1 MEKQISSNGLT
12 KVQVLIMAI
21 ASGVCVA
28 NVYYNQPILQDIA
41 SSFRVS
47 EGEAGSISVLTQVG
61 YGLGIF
67 FLIPLG
73 DKINKKKLILCLLI
87 SLFCL
92 LIGMT
97 FSQNIMEVWILSVA
111 IGIATV
117 SAQIILPLAASIDR
131 VTTGQTVGNIFTGI
145 LIGVLGA
152 RVFSGYIAEWLSW
165 RYVYG
170 FSAVMILIVIALLNL
185 YLPNVKNEFDGYYLE
200 LLKSTLHQLK
210 RFSLLRESSL
220 ISGLLFGVFCSFWTT
235 LTFHLSGA
243 PFNFQSDI
251 IGMYGFV
258 AMSTTG
264 YAYAGA
270 LMAPVFGKLADQG
283 NSQRSLTLAVSM
295 VIASLV
301 IAKIASNSALAIAL
315 AVLLLDVGVQA
326 IQVTNVARIYSLD
339 AQSNSRINTVYMTTY
354 FIGGSI
360 GTSIGLFCWN
370 LGGWNLVT
378 WQMLAFTLLAFFI
391 IVRPKRTTARTNNK

>member
-1 MEKQISSNGLT
+1 MEKQILSKPLT

-21 ASGVCVA
+21 AAGVCVA
-28 NVYYNQPILQDIA
+28 NVYYNQPILKDIA
-41 SSFRVS
+41 SSFGVS

-61 YGLGIF
+61 YGFGLF

-87 SLFCL
+87 CLFCL
-92 LIGMT
+92 LIAMT
-97 FSQNIMEVWILSVA
+97 FSQNIIEVWILSIA

-145 LIGVLGA
+145 LIGILGA

-170 FSAVMILIVIALLNL
+170 FSAVMILIVIVLLKI
-185 YLPNVKNEFDGYYLE
+185 YLPNVENEFNGYYLE
-200 LLKSTLHQLK
+200 LLKSTLYQLK
-210 RFSLLRESSL
+210 RFSLLREASL
-220 ISGLLFGVFCSFWTT
+220 IGGLLFGVFCSFWTT
-235 LTFHLSGA
+235 LTFHLAGT
-243 PFNFQSDI
+243 PFYFESDT

-258 AMSTTG
+258 AI
-264 YAYAGA
+264 AGA

-283 NSQRSLTLAVSM
+283 NSQRSLTIAVSL
-295 VIASLV
+295 VIVSLV
-301 IAKIASNSALAIAL
+301 IAKIAANSALAIAV

-326 IQVTNVARIYSLD
+326 IQVTNVARIYTLD

-354 FIGGSI
+354 FIGGSV
-360 GTSIGLFCWN
+360 GTSIGLLCWN

-378 WQMLAFTLLAFFI
+378 WQMLVFTLLAFFI
-391 IVRPKRTTARTNNK
+391 IVRPKITTARTNK

>member
-1 MEKQISSNGLT
+1 MEKQILSNTLT

-41 SSFRVS
+41 SSFQVS

-87 SLFCL
+87 CLFCL
-92 LIGMT
+92 LILMT
-97 FSQNIMEVWILSVA
+97 FSQNIIEVWILSVA

-170 FSAVMILIVIALLNL
+170 FSAVMILIVIVLLNI
-185 YLPNVKNEFDGYYLE
+185 YLPSIKNEFDGYYLE
-200 LLKSTLHQLK
+200 LLSSTLYQLK
-210 RFSLLRESSL
+210 RFSLLREASL

-243 PFNFQSDI
+243 SFNFQSDI

-258 AMSTTG
+258 AI
-264 YAYAGA
+264 AGA

-283 NSQRSLTLAVSM
+283 NSQRSLSIAVSM

-301 IAKIASNSALAIAL
+301 IAKIASNSALA
-315 AVLLLDVGVQA
+315 
-326 IQVTNVARIYSLD
+326 
-339 AQSNSRINTVYMTTY
+339 
-354 FIGGSI
+354 
-360 GTSIGLFCWN
+360 
-370 LGGWNLVT
+370 
-378 WQMLAFTLLAFFI
+378 
-391 IVRPKRTTARTNNK
+391 

>member
-21 ASGVCVA
+21 AAGVCVA
-28 NVYYNQPILQDIA
+28 NIYYNQPILKDIA

-47 EGEAGSISVLTQVG
+47 ESEAGSVSVLSQVG
-61 YGLGIF
+61 YGFGLF

-73 DKINKKKLILCLLI
+73 DKINKKNLILCLLI
-87 SLFCL
+87 CLFCL
-92 LIGMT
+92 LILMT
-97 FSQNIMEVWILSVA
+97 FAQNIIEVWILSVA
-111 IGIATV
+111 IGITTV
-117 SAQIILPLAASIDR
+117 SAQVILPLAASIDR

-145 LIGVLGA
+145 LIGILGA
-152 RVFSGYIAEWLSW
+152 RVFSGYIAEWLGW

-170 FSAVMILIVIALLNL
+170 FSAVMILIVSVLLNI
-185 YLPNVKNEFDGYYLE
+185 YLPNVKNEFTSYYLE

-210 RFSLLRESSL
+210 RFSLLREASL

-243 PFNFQSDI
+243 PFHFQSDT

-258 AMSTTG
+258 AI
-264 YAYAGA
+264 AGA
-270 LMAPVFGKLADQG
+270 LMAPVFGKLADRG
-283 NSQRSLTLAVSM
+283 NSQRSLILAVSL

-301 IAKIASNSALAIAL
+301 IAKIASSSAVAIAV

-326 IQVTNVARIYSLD
+326 TQVTNVARIYTLD
-339 AQSNSRINTVYMTTY
+339 AQSNSRINTVYMTIY
-354 FIGGSI
+354 FIGGAV
-360 GTSIGLFCWN
+360 GTSIGLLCWN

-378 WQMLAFTLLAFFI
+378 WQMLVFTLLAFFI
-391 IVRPKRTTARTNNK
+391 IVRPKITTARTNK

>member
-1 MEKQISSNGLT
+1 MEKQISSSGLT

-21 ASGVCVA
+21 AAGVCVA
-28 NVYYNQPILQDIA
+28 NVYYNQPILKDIA
-41 SSFRVS
+41 SSFGVS

-61 YGLGIF
+61 YGFGLF

-73 DKINKKKLILCLLI
+73 DKINKKKLILCLLGC
-87 SLFCL
+87 LFCL
-92 LIGMT
+92 LIAMT
-97 FSQNIMEVWILSVA
+97 FSQNILQVWILSIA

-152 RVFSGYIAEWLSW
+152 RVFSGYIAQCLSW

-170 FSAVMILIVIALLNL
+170 FSAVMILIVIVLLKI
-185 YLPNVKNEFDGYYLE
+185 YLPSVKNEFNGYYLE
-200 LLKSTLHQLK
+200 LLSSTLHQLK
-210 RFSLLRESSL
+210 RFSLLREASL

-243 PFNFQSDI
+243 PFYFKSDT

-258 AMSTTG
+258 AI
-264 YAYAGA
+264 AGA
-270 LMAPVFGKLADQG
+270 LMAPVFGKLADRG
-283 NSQRSLTLAVSM
+283 NSQRSLTIAVSM

-301 IAKIASNSALAIAL
+301 IAKIAANSALAIVV
-315 AVLLLDVGVQA
+315 AVLLVDVGVQA
-326 IQVTNVARIYSLD
+326 VQVTNVARIYTLD
-339 AQSNSRINTVYMTTY
+339 PQSNSRINTVYMTIY

-360 GTSIGLFCWN
+360 GTSIGLLCWN

-378 WQMLAFTLLAFFI
+378 YQMLVFTLIAFFI
-391 IVRPKRTTARTNNK
+391 IVKPKIITARINK

>member
-1 MEKQISSNGLT
+1 MEKQILSNTLT

-61 YGLGIF
+61 YGFGLF

-73 DKINKKKLILCLLI
+73 DKINKRKLILSLLI
-87 SLFCL
+87 CLFCL
-92 LIGMT
+92 LILMT
-97 FSQNIMEVWILSVA
+97 FSQNIIEVWILSVA

-170 FSAVMILIVIALLNL
+170 FSAVMILIVIVLLNI
-185 YLPNVKNEFDGYYLE
+185 YLPNLENEFKGYYLE
-200 LLKSTLHQLK
+200 LLSSTVQQLK
-210 RFSLLRESSL
+210 RFSLLRETSL
-220 ISGLLFGVFCSFWTT
+220 IGGLLFGVFCSFWTT

-243 PFNFQSDI
+243 PFNFQSDT

-258 AMSTTG
+258 AI
-264 YAYAGA
+264 AGA
-270 LMAPVFGKLADQG
+270 LMAPIFGKLADQG
-283 NSQRSLTLAVSM
+283 NSQRSLTIAVSM
-295 VIASLV
+295 VITSLV
-301 IAKIASNSALAIAL
+301 IAKIASNSALAIAV

-326 IQVTNVARIYSLD
+326 TQVTNVARIYTLD

-360 GTSIGLFCWN
+360 GTSIGLLCWN

-378 WQMLAFTLLAFFI
+378 WQMLFFTAIAFFI
-391 IVRPKRTTARTNNK
+391 IVRPKTTTARTNNH

>member
-1 MEKQISSNGLT
+1 MEKQISSNPLT
-12 KVQVLIMAI
+12 KVQVVIMAI
-21 ASGVCVA
+21 AAGVCVA
-28 NVYYNQPILQDIA
+28 NVYYNQPILKDIA

-73 DKINKKKLILCLLI
+73 DKINKKKLILCLLGC
-87 SLFCL
+87 LFCL
-92 LIGMT
+92 LIAMT
-97 FSQNIMEVWILSVA
+97 FSQNIIQVWILSVA

-117 SAQIILPLAASIDR
+117 SAQIILPLAATIDR

-145 LIGVLGA
+145 LIGILGA

-170 FSAVMILIVIALLNL
+170 FSAVMILIVIVLLNI
-185 YLPNVKNEFDGYYLE
+185 YLPNVKNEFDGYYLK
-200 LLKSTLHQLK
+200 LLSSTLQQLK
-210 RFSLLRESSL
+210 RFSLLREASL

-235 LTFHLSGA
+235 LTFHLSGP
-243 PFNFQSDI
+243 PFHFQSDT

-258 AMSTTG
+258 AI
-264 YAYAGA
+264 AGA
-270 LMAPVFGKLADQG
+270 LMAPGFGKLADRG
-283 NSQRSLTLAVSM
+283 NSQRSLTIAVSM

-301 IAKIASNSALAIAL
+301 IAKIASHSALAIAV
-315 AVLLLDVGVQA
+315 AVLLVDVGVQA
-326 IQVTNVARIYSLD
+326 VQVTNVARIYTLD
-339 AQSNSRINTVYMTTY
+339 AQSNSRINTVYMTIY
-354 FIGGSI
+354 FIGGAV
-360 GTSIGLFCWN
+360 GTSIGLLCWD

-378 WQMLAFTLLAFFI
+378 WQMLVFTLLAFFI
-391 IVRPKRTTARTNNK
+391 IVKPKIITARTNK

>member
-1 MEKQISSNGLT
+1 MEQQISSNGLT

-28 NVYYNQPILQDIA
+28 NVYYNQPILKDIA
-41 SSFRVS
+41 LSFRVS
-47 EGEAGSISVLTQVG
+47 EGEAGIISVLTQVG

-73 DKINKKKLILCLLI
+73 DKINKKKLILSLLTC
-87 SLFCL
+87 LFCL
-92 LIGMT
+92 LILMT
-97 FSQNIMEVWILSVA
+97 FSQNIIEVWILSVA

-152 RVFSGYIAEWLSW
+152 RVFSGYITEWLSW

-170 FSAVMILIVIALLNL
+170 FSAIMILIVIVLLKI
-185 YLPNVKNEFDGYYLE
+185 YLPNAKNEFNGYYLE
-200 LLKSTLHQLK
+200 LLSSTLHQLK
-210 RFSLLRESSL
+210 RFSLLREASL

-243 PFNFQSDI
+243 PFNFESDT

-258 AMSTTG
+258 AI
-264 YAYAGA
+264 AGA
-270 LMAPVFGKLADQG
+270 LMAPVFGKLADRG
-283 NSQRSLTLAVSM
+283 NSQRSLTIAVSL

-301 IAKIASNSALAIAL
+301 IAKVASTSAIAIAI
-315 AVLLLDVGVQA
+315 AVLLVDVGVQA
-326 IQVTNVARIYSLD
+326 IQVTNVARIYTLD
-339 AQSNSRINTVYMTTY
+339 AQSNSRINTVYMTIY
-354 FIGGSI
+354 FIGGSV
-360 GTSIGLFCWN
+360 GTSVGLLCWN

-378 WQMLAFTLLAFFI
+378 WQMLVFTLIAFFI
-391 IVRPKRTTARTNNK
+391 IVRPKIATTITNK

>member
-1 MEKQISSNGLT
+1 MEKQISSNALT
-12 KVQVLIMAI
+12 KLQVLIMAI

-41 SSFRVS
+41 SSFRVT

-73 DKINKKKLILCLLI
+73 DKINKKKLILSLLI
-87 SLFCL
+87 CLFCL

-97 FSQNIMEVWILSVA
+97 FSQNIIEVWILSVA
-111 IGIATV
+111 IGITTV

-152 RVFSGYIAEWLSW
+152 RVFSGYITEWLSW

-170 FSAVMILIVIALLNL
+170 FSAVMILIVIVLLKR
-185 YLPNVKNEFDGYYLE
+185 YLPNVKNEFNGYYLE
-200 LLKSTLHQLK
+200 LLSSTFQQLK
-210 RFSLLRESSL
+210 RFPLLREASL

-243 PFNFQSDI
+243 PFNFQSDT

-258 AMSTTG
+258 AI
-264 YAYAGA
+264 AGA
-270 LMAPVFGKLADQG
+270 LMAPVFGKLADRG
-283 NSQRSLTLAVSM
+283 NSQRSLTIAVSL

-301 IAKIASNSALAIAL
+301 IAKIASSSAIAIAV
-315 AVLLLDVGVQA
+315 AVLLVDIGVQA
-326 IQVTNVARIYSLD
+326 VQVTNVARIYTLD
-339 AQSNSRINTVYMTTY
+339 PQSNSRINTVYMTTY
-354 FIGGSI
+354 FIGGSV
-360 GTSIGLFCWN
+360 GTSIGLLCWN

-378 WQMLAFTLLAFFI
+378 WQMLAFTLLGFFI
-391 IVRPKRTTARTNNK
+391 IVRPKKTITTTNKE

>member
-1 MEKQISSNGLT
+1 MEKQISSNTLT

-28 NVYYNQPILQDIA
+28 NIYYNQPILKDIA

-47 EGEAGSISVLTQVG
+47 EGEAGSISVLSQVG
-61 YGLGIF
+61 YGFGLF

-73 DKINKKKLILCLLI
+73 DKINKKKLILSLLGC
-87 SLFCL
+87 LFCL
-92 LIGMT
+92 LLLMT
-97 FSQNIMEVWILSVA
+97 FSQNIIEVWILSVA

-117 SAQIILPLAASIDR
+117 SAQVILPLAASIDR

-152 RVFSGYIAEWLSW
+152 RVFSGYIAEWLNW

-170 FSAVMILIVIALLNL
+170 FSAVMVLIVTILLNI
-185 YLPNVKNEFDGYYLE
+185 YLPNIKNEFNGYYLE
-200 LLKSTLHQLK
+200 LLKSTLQQLK
-210 RFSLLRESSL
+210 RFSLLRETSL
-220 ISGLLFGVFCSFWTT
+220 IGGLLFGVFCSFWTT

-243 PFNFQSDI
+243 PFYFQSDK

-258 AMSTTG
+258 AI
-264 YAYAGA
+264 AGA
-270 LMAPVFGKLADQG
+270 LMAPIFGKLADRG
-283 NSQRSLTLAVSM
+283 NSQRSLTIAVSL

-301 IAKIASNSALAIAL
+301 IAKIASNSAIAIAV

-326 IQVTNVARIYSLD
+326 IQVTNVARIYTLD
-339 AQSNSRINTVYMTTY
+339 AQSNSRINTVYITSY
-354 FIGGSI
+354 FIGGAV
-360 GTSIGLFCWN
+360 GTSIGLLCWN
-370 LGGWNLVT
+370 IGGWNLVT
-378 WQMLAFTLLAFFI
+378 WQMLVFTLLGFFI
-391 IVRPKRTTARTNNK
+391 IVRPKITRAKTNEE

>member
-1 MEKQISSNGLT
+1 MEQQIPSNGLT
-12 KVQVLIMAI
+12 KAQVLIMAI
-21 ASGVCVA
+21 AAGVCVA

-47 EGEAGSISVLTQVG
+47 ESEAGSISVLTQVG
-61 YGLGIF
+61 YGLGLF

-73 DKINKKKLILCLLI
+73 DKINKKKLILCLLVC
-87 SLFCL
+87 LFCL
-92 LIGMT
+92 LIAMT
-97 FSQNIMEVWILSVA
+97 FSQNIVQVWILSVA
-111 IGIATV
+111 IGISTV

-170 FSAVMILIVIALLNL
+170 FSAVMILIVIVLLQI
-185 YLPNVKNEFDGYYLE
+185 YLPNVKNEFKGYYLE
-200 LLKSTLHQLK
+200 LLSSTIQQFK
-210 RFSLLRESSL
+210 RFSLLREASL

-243 PFNFQSDI
+243 PFNFQSDT

-258 AMSTTG
+258 AI
-264 YAYAGA
+264 AGA
-270 LMAPVFGKLADQG
+270 LMAPVFGKLADRG
-283 NSQRSLTLAVSM
+283 NSQRSLTIAVSM

-301 IAKIASNSALAIAL
+301 IAKIAANSAIAIAV
-315 AVLLLDVGVQA
+315 AVLLVDVGVQA
-326 IQVTNVARIYSLD
+326 VQVTNVARIYTLD
-339 AQSNSRINTVYMTTY
+339 AQSNSRINTVYMTSY
-354 FIGGSI
+354 FIGGAV
-360 GTSIGLFCWN
+360 GTSIGLLCWN

-378 WQMLAFTLLAFFI
+378 WQMLVFTLLAFFI
-391 IVRPKRTTARTNNK
+391 IVRPKTTATIKK

>member
-1 MEKQISSNGLT
+1 MEKQISSNALT

-21 ASGVCVA
+21 AAGVCVA
-28 NVYYNQPILQDIA
+28 NVYYNQPILKNIG
-41 SSFRVS
+41 SSFGVS

-61 YGLGIF
+61 YGLGLF

-87 SLFCL
+87 CLFCL
-92 LIGMT
+92 LIFMA
-97 FSQNIMEVWILSVA
+97 FSQNIFQVWILSVA

-170 FSAVMILIVIALLNL
+170 FSAGMILIVIALLKI
-185 YLPNVKNEFDGYYLE
+185 YLPNVKNEFNGYYLE
-200 LLKSTLHQLK
+200 LLKSTLQQLK
-210 RFSLLRESSL
+210 RFSLLREASL
-220 ISGLLFGVFCSFWTT
+220 ISGLLFGIFCSFWTT
-235 LTFHLSGA
+235 LTFHLSGV
-243 PFNFQSDI
+243 PFNFQSDT

-258 AMSTTG
+258 AI
-264 YAYAGA
+264 AGA
-270 LMAPVFGKLADQG
+270 LMAPVFGKLADRG
-283 NSQRSLTLAVSM
+283 NSQRSLTIAVSM

-301 IAKIASNSALAIAL
+301 IAKIAPNSALAIAV

-326 IQVTNVARIYSLD
+326 TQVTNVARIYTLD
-339 AQSNSRINTVYMTTY
+339 PQSNSRINKVYMTTY

-360 GTSIGLFCWN
+360 GTSIGLLCWN

-378 WQMLAFTLLAFFI
+378 WQMLVFTLIAFFI
-391 IVRPKRTTARTNNK
+391 IVRPKITTPSGQ

>member
-1 MEKQISSNGLT
+1 MEKQISSSGLT

-21 ASGVCVA
+21 AAGVCVA
-28 NVYYNQPILQDIA
+28 NVYYNQPILKDIA
-41 SSFRVS
+41 SSFRVT

-61 YGLGIF
+61 YGLGLF

-73 DKINKKKLILCLLI
+73 DKINKKKLILCLLTC
-87 SLFCL
+87 LFCL
-92 LIGMT
+92 LIAMM
-97 FSQNIMEVWILSVA
+97 FSQNIIQVWILSVA

-152 RVFSGYIAEWLSW
+152 RVFSGYIAEWFTW

-170 FSAVMILIVIALLNL
+170 FSAVMILIIIVLLNI
-185 YLPNVKNEFDGYYLE
+185 YLPNIKNEFNGYYLE
-200 LLKSTLHQLK
+200 LLSSTLHQLK
-210 RFSLLRESSL
+210 RFSLLREASL

-243 PFNFQSDI
+243 PFNFQSDT

-258 AMSTTG
+258 AI
-264 YAYAGA
+264 AGA
-270 LMAPVFGKLADQG
+270 LMAPVFGKIADQG
-283 NSQRSLTLAVSM
+283 NSQRSLTIAVSM

-301 IAKIASNSALAIAL
+301 IAKIASNSALAIAV
-315 AVLLLDVGVQA
+315 AVLLVDVGVQA
-326 IQVTNVARIYSLD
+326 VQVTNVARIYTLD
-339 AQSNSRINTVYMTTY
+339 PQSNSRINTVYITIY
-354 FIGGSI
+354 FIGGSV
-360 GTSIGLFCWN
+360 GTSIGLLCWN

-378 WQMLAFTLLAFFI
+378 WQMLFFTLLAFFV
-391 IVRPKRTTARTNNK
+391 IVRPKITTAR

>member
-1 MEKQISSNGLT
+1 MQKQISSDGLT

-21 ASGVCVA
+21 AAGVCVA
-28 NVYYNQPILQDIA
+28 NIYYNQPILKNIA
-41 SSFRVS
+41 SSFQIS
-47 EGEAGSISVLTQVG
+47 EGEAGSISVLSQVG
-61 YGLGIF
+61 YGFGLF

-87 SLFCL
+87 CLFCL
-92 LIGMT
+92 LILMT
-97 FSQNIMEVWILSVA
+97 FSQNIVEVWILSVA

-170 FSAVMILIVIALLNL
+170 FSAVMILIVTILLQI
-185 YLPNVKNEFDGYYLE
+185 YLPNVKNEYSGNYLD
-200 LLKSTLHQLK
+200 LLKSTLQQLK
-210 RFSLLRESSL
+210 RFSLLRETSL
-220 ISGLLFGVFCSFWTT
+220 IGGLLFGVFCSFWTT
-235 LTFHLSGA
+235 LTFHLSGT
-243 PFNFQSDI
+243 PFNFQSDT

-258 AMSTTG
+258 AI
-264 YAYAGA
+264 AGA

-283 NSQRSLTLAVSM
+283 NSQRSLTIAVSL

-301 IAKIASNSALAIAL
+301 IAKIASSSALAIAV

-326 IQVTNVARIYSLD
+326 TQVTNVAKIYTLD
-339 AQSNSRINTVYMTTY
+339 AESNSRINTVYMTSY
-354 FIGGSI
+354 FMGGAV
-360 GTSIGLFCWN
+360 GTSIGLLCWH

-378 WQMLAFTLLAFFI
+378 WQMLVFTLLAFFI
-391 IVRPKRTTARTNNK
+391 IVRPKITPARTNK